1 MEKKQKNV
9 IVYCR
14 ADLHENTS
22 EILNIMH
29 KENEVLTFCKSEGL
43 NVVKKFTDFTT
54 TMNKSQPE
62 LQNMKDFAM
71 QSENRIHLLVCFEL
85 AQIARTFEKVLDEI
99 IDFNQMGINVTSV
112 QQLINY
118 KNNTNER

>member
-1 MEKKQKNV
+1 MKIQQQNAM
-9 IVYCR
+9 IYCR
-14 ADLHENTS
+14 ADFNENTS
-22 EILNIMH
+22 EIIHLLNQ
-29 KENEVLTFCKSEGL
+29 ENEIQKCCKDLGFK
-43 NVVKKFTDFTT
+43 VVKKFTDYTT
-54 TMNKSQPE
+54 TLNKSQPE
-62 LQNMKDFAM
+62 FHNMKDFAM